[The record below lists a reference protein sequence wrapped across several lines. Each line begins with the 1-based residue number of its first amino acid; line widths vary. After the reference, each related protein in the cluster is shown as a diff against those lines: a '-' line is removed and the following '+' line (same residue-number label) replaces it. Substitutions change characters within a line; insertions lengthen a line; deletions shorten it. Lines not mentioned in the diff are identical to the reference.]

1 MLFRAVFIFFF
12 IVVLVAL
19 IAGLISKPKWR
30 KPDEDVQDEEE
41 E

>member
-19 IAGLISKPKWR
+19 VAGLISKPKWS
-30 KPDEDVQDEEE
+30 KPDEDSHDEDEA
-41 E
+41 

>member
-19 IAGLISKPKWR
+19 VAGLISKPKWR
-30 KPDEDVQDEEE
+30 KPDEDLHDGDEE
-41 E
+41 